1 MRHLTLSPL
10 ALGAAL
16 FALGASVDAIAQTD
30 PMAAPKTSSKRMAKP
45 AAMPTPAATPT
56 PMATPSASA
65 TPMPAAT
72 PAATA
77 TPAAGST
84 AAPAPAATDP
94 VVGGAP
100 MLATKTIV
108 ENASAASN
116 LTTLVTAV
124 KAADLVTTLSGPGPF
139 TVFAPTNDAFGRL
152 APGTV
157 DTLMKPANKATLAK
171 VLTYH
176 VVAGTMTLEQIVDNV
191 KAGGGKA
198 TLTTV
203 EGEPIVV
210 ETTNGAI
217 SLTDVNGNKSYI
229 ETANVR
235 QSNGI
240 VHVVNGVLVPKLK

>member
-1 MRHLTLSPL
+1 MRRSTLSPI
-10 ALGAAL
+10 AFGAAL
-16 FALGASVDAIAQTD
+16 LAMGASATAIAQTD
-30 PMAAPKTSSKRMAKP
+30 PMATPKAAGKTMPKP
-45 AAMPTPAATPT
+45 SATPTASATPT
-56 PMATPSASA
+56 PAPAQDAAAPAAPAASA
-65 TPMPAAT
+65 TPATGTTPPAGT
-72 PAATA
+72 TA
-77 TPAAGST
+77 
-84 AAPAPAATDP
+84 DP

-139 TVFAPTNDAFGRL
+139 TVFAPTNDAFSRL

-176 VVAGTMTLEQIVDNV
+176 VVAGTMTLEQIVEQV

-203 EGEPIVV
+203 AGEPIVV
-210 ETTNGAI
+210 ETNNGAI

-235 QSNGI
+235 QSNGM